1 MPGLCPA
8 TLTLQNGIPMNR
20 TSSLGACLLALAM
33 MMGSGA
39 AMAKTPPDQLI
50 IGMNMNNLL
59 TLDPAA
65 MTGNEVV
72 GIVVNLYDSLVELDP
87 TQLTHVKPALAHAW
101 EVSPDGK
108 TLTFHLRDDVTFHS
122 GNPLTAQDVVWSM
135 RRILHLNLAQ
145 ASVWKS
151 YGFSNKNIDQQ
162 VSAPDAHTFQITLPK
177 ANDPQ
182 LVLYSLAALGN
193 LGVLDS
199 KTVSRHAVNDDW
211 GNRWL
216 TTNEAGSG
224 PFILESW
231 QAKDMLRMKRNPGYW
246 RDEAKMSRVVL
257 RHFQESQT
265 LRLMIEK
272 GDLDIA
278 SNMAVSDINA
288 LRNDPALTVDAV
300 QRGTVYYVAM
310 SMKEPH
316 FANPKVREA
325 VRYLIDYQGI
335 NNALMP
341 GYGVLHQRPI
351 KSGMPSTL
359 PDPGYRLDI
368 ARAKK
373 LLAEAGYPDGFDT
386 TLRVLA
392 DQPFLNIAIAV
403 QSTLMQGGIN
413 ARIITGTGNQIYGAM
428 RERKFDMLVG
438 RGGSGMEPHPHSSL
452 RALVYNPDNSDAA
465 RLTNFQGWRTGFYDK
480 QLNEMIDHALLERDP
495 QKQVAGYQAIQTRY
509 DKLIPALIPLSQM
522 VDSVVVRNEVKHYQP
537 HPSATTF
544 LREVDKANAGEKP

>member
-1 MPGLCPA
+1 MKKNS
-8 TLTLQNGIPMNR
+8 LT
-20 TSSLGACLLALAM
+20 GACLLALSL

-39 AMAKTPPDQLI
+39 AYAKTPPDQLI

-87 TQLTHVKPALAHAW
+87 NTLTNVKPALAKSW
-101 EVSPDGK
+101 DISPDGK
-108 TLTFHLRDDVTFHS
+108 TLTFHLRDNVTFHS
-122 GNPLTAQDVVWSM
+122 GNPLTAEDVVWSM
-135 RRILHLNLAQ
+135 RRLLHLNLAQ

-151 YGFSNKNIDQQ
+151 YGFSKKNIDQQ
-162 VSAPDAHTFQITLPK
+162 IKALDDYTVQLTLPK

-182 LVLYSLAALGN
+182 LVIYSLGALGN
-193 LGVLDS
+193 LGVLDR
-199 KTVSRHAVNDDW
+199 KTVLSHEVNSDW

-224 PFILESW
+224 PFMLETW
-231 QAKDMLRMKRNPGYW
+231 QAKDVLRIQRNPNYW
-246 RDEAKMSRVVL
+246 REESKMNRVVL

-265 LRLMIEK
+265 LRLMVEK

-278 SNMAVSDINA
+278 SNMAVADINA
-288 LRNDPALTVDAV
+288 LRKDPQLTVEAV
-300 QRGTVYYVAM
+300 QKGTVYYVAM
-310 SMKEPH
+310 SMKEAH

-335 NNALMP
+335 NKALMP

-351 KSGMPSTL
+351 KAGMPSTL
-359 PDPGYRLDI
+359 PDPGYKLDI
-368 ARAKK
+368 PRAKK

-403 QSTLMQGGIN
+403 QSTLMQAGIN
-413 ARIITGTGNQIYGAM
+413 AKIITGTGNQIYGAM

-438 RGGSGMEPHPHSSL
+438 RGGSGVEPHPHSSL
-452 RALVYNPDNSDAA
+452 RALVYNPDNSDEA
-465 RLTNFQGWRTGFYDK
+465 RLTNFQGWRTSFYDK
-480 QLNEMIDHALLERDP
+480 PLNEMIDKALLERDP
-495 QKQVAGYQAIQTRY
+495 QKQVADYQQIQVRY
-509 DKLIPALIPLSQM
+509 DQLIPALLPLSQM
-522 VDSVVVRNEVKHYQP
+522 VDSVVVRNEVKNFQS

-544 LREVDKANAGEKP
+544 LREVYKTGGEK

>member
-1 MPGLCPA
+1 MKKNALRA
-8 TLTLQNGIPMNR
+8 
-20 TSSLGACLLALAM
+20 SLLALSL

-39 AMAKTPPDQLI
+39 TLAATPPDQLI

-59 TLDPAA
+59 SLDPAA

-87 TQLTHVKPALAHAW
+87 DQLTNVRPALAESWAI
-101 EVSPDGK
+101 SPDGK
-108 TLTFHLRDDVTFHS
+108 TLTFHLRKDVKFHS

-135 RRILHLNLAQ
+135 RRLLHLNLAQ

-151 YGFSNKNIDQQ
+151 YGFSKKNIDAQ
-162 VSAPDAHTFQITLPK
+162 VSAPDDYTVQIVLPK

-182 LVLYSLAALGN
+182 LVIYSLGALGN

-199 KTVSRHAVNDDW
+199 KTVQSHEVNNDW

-224 PFILESW
+224 PFMLETW
-231 QAKDMLRMKRNPGYW
+231 QAKDVLRMKRNPDYW
-246 RDEAKMSRVVL
+246 REEPKMSRIVL

-265 LRLMIEK
+265 LRLMIAK

-278 SNMAVSDINA
+278 NSMAVSDINA
-288 LRNDPALTVDAV
+288 LRKDPDVTVEAV

-316 FANPKVREA
+316 FANPRVREA

-335 NNALMP
+335 NKALMP

-351 KSGMPSTL
+351 KAGMPSTL

-368 ARAKK
+368 AKAKK
-373 LLAEAGYPDGFDT
+373 LLAEAGYPNGFDT

-403 QSTLMQGGIN
+403 QSTLMQAGIN
-413 ARIITGTGNQIYGAM
+413 AKIITGTGNQIYGAM

-438 RGGSGMEPHPHSSL
+438 RGGSVEPHPHSSL
-452 RALVYNPDNSDAA
+452 RALVYNPDNSDEA

-480 QLNEMIDHALLERDP
+480 PLNEMIDKALLERDP
-495 QKQVAGYQAIQTRY
+495 QKQIADYQQIQTRY
-509 DKLIPALIPLSQM
+509 DQLIPALVPLSQM
-522 VDSVVVRNEVKHYQP
+522 VDSVVVRNEVKNFQS

-544 LREVDKANAGEKP
+544 LREVYKEPIHTGGTKG

>member
-1 MPGLCPA
+1 MKRSPLA
-8 TLTLQNGIPMNR
+8 
-20 TSSLGACLLALAM
+20 GACLLALAL

-39 AMAKTPPDQLI
+39 AYAKTPPDQLI

-87 TQLTHVKPALAHAW
+87 NTLTNVKPALAKSW
-101 EVSPDGK
+101 DISPDGK
-108 TLTFHLRDDVTFHS
+108 TLTFHLRDNVTFHS
-122 GNPLTAQDVVWSM
+122 GNPLTAEDVVWSM
-135 RRILHLNLAQ
+135 RRLLHLNLAQ

-151 YGFSNKNIDQQ
+151 YGFSKKNIDQQ
-162 VSAPDAHTFQITLPK
+162 IKALDDHTVQLTLPK

-182 LVLYSLAALGN
+182 LVIYSLGALGN
-193 LGVLDS
+193 LGVLDR
-199 KTVSRHAVNDDW
+199 KTVLSHEVNSDW

-224 PFILESW
+224 PFMLDTW
-231 QAKDMLRMKRNPGYW
+231 QAKDVLRMQRNPTYW
-246 RDEAKMSRVVL
+246 REAPKMNRVVL

-265 LRLMIEK
+265 LRLMVEK

-278 SNMAVSDINA
+278 SNMAVADINA
-288 LRNDPALTVDAV
+288 LRKDPQLTVEAV
-300 QRGTVYYVAM
+300 QKGTVYYVAM
-310 SMKEPH
+310 SMKEAH

-335 NNALMP
+335 NKALMP

-351 KSGMPSTL
+351 KAGMPSTL
-359 PDPGYRLDI
+359 PDPGYKLDI
-368 ARAKK
+368 PRAKK

-403 QSTLMQGGIN
+403 QSTLMQAGIN
-413 ARIITGTGNQIYGAM
+413 AKIITGTGNQIYGAM
-428 RERKFDMLVG
+428 RERKFYMLVG
-438 RGGSGMEPHPHSSL
+438 RGGSGVEPHPHSSL
-452 RALVYNPDNSDAA
+452 RALVYNPDNSDEA

-480 QLNEMIDHALLERDP
+480 PLNEMIDKALLERDP
-495 QKQVAGYQAIQTRY
+495 QKQIADYQQIQVRY
-509 DKLIPALIPLSQM
+509 DQLIPALLPLSQM
-522 VDSVVVRNEVKHYQP
+522 VDSVVVRNEVKNFQS

-544 LREVDKANAGEKP
+544 LREVYKTGGEK

>member
-1 MPGLCPA
+1 MKKNS
-8 TLTLQNGIPMNR
+8 LT
-20 TSSLGACLLALAM
+20 GAWLLALSL

-39 AMAKTPPDQLI
+39 AYAKTPPDQLI

-72 GIVVNLYDSLVELDP
+72 SIVVNLYDSLVELDP
-87 TQLTHVKPALAHAW
+87 NTLTNVKPALAKSW
-101 EVSPDGK
+101 DISPDGK
-108 TLTFHLRDDVTFHS
+108 TLTFHLRDKVTFHS
-122 GNPLTAQDVVWSM
+122 GNPLTAEDVVWSM
-135 RRILHLNLAQ
+135 RRLLHLNLAQ

-151 YGFSNKNIDQQ
+151 YGFSKKNIDQQ
-162 VSAPDAHTFQITLPK
+162 IKALDDYTVQLTLPK

-182 LVLYSLAALGN
+182 LVIYSLGALGN
-193 LGVLDS
+193 LGVLDR
-199 KTVSRHAVNDDW
+199 KTVLSHEVNSDW

-224 PFILESW
+224 PFMLETW
-231 QAKDMLRMKRNPGYW
+231 QAKDVLRMQRNPNYW
-246 RDEAKMSRVVL
+246 REEPKMNRVVL

-265 LRLMIEK
+265 LRLMVEK

-278 SNMAVSDINA
+278 SNMAVADINA
-288 LRNDPALTVDAV
+288 LRKDPQLTVEAV
-300 QRGTVYYVAM
+300 QKGTVYYVAM
-310 SMKEPH
+310 SMKEAH

-335 NNALMP
+335 NKALMP

-351 KSGMPSTL
+351 KAGMPSTL
-359 PDPGYRLDI
+359 PDPGYKLDI
-368 ARAKK
+368 PRAKK

-403 QSTLMQGGIN
+403 QSTLMQAGIN
-413 ARIITGTGNQIYGAM
+413 AKIITGTGNQIYGAM

-438 RGGSGMEPHPHSSL
+438 RGGSGVEPHPHSSL
-452 RALVYNPDNSDAA
+452 RALVYNPDNSDEA
-465 RLTNFQGWRTGFYDK
+465 RLTNFQGWRTSFYDK
-480 QLNEMIDHALLERDP
+480 PLNEMIDKALLERDP
-495 QKQVAGYQAIQTRY
+495 QKQVADYQQIQVRY
-509 DKLIPALIPLSQM
+509 DQLIPALLPLSQM
-522 VDSVVVRNEVKHYQP
+522 VDSVVVRNEVKNFQS

-544 LREVDKANAGEKP
+544 LREVYKTGGEK

>member
-1 MPGLCPA
+1 MKKNS
-8 TLTLQNGIPMNR
+8 LTR
-20 TSSLGACLLALAM
+20 ACLLALSL

-39 AMAKTPPDQLI
+39 AYAKTPPDQLI

-87 TQLTHVKPALAHAW
+87 NTLTNVKPALAKSW
-101 EVSPDGK
+101 DISPDGK
-108 TLTFHLRDDVTFHS
+108 TLTFHLRDNVTFHS
-122 GNPLTAQDVVWSM
+122 GNPLTAEDVVWSM
-135 RRILHLNLAQ
+135 RRMLHLNLAQ

-151 YGFSNKNIDQQ
+151 YGFSKKNIDQQ
-162 VSAPDAHTFQITLPK
+162 IKALDDYTVQLTLPK

-182 LVLYSLAALGN
+182 LVIYSLGALGN
-193 LGVLDS
+193 LGVLDR
-199 KTVSRHAVNDDW
+199 KTVLSHEVNNDW

-224 PFILESW
+224 PFMLETW
-231 QAKDMLRMKRNPGYW
+231 QAKDVLRMQRNPHYW
-246 RDEAKMSRVVL
+246 REEPKMNRVVL

-265 LRLMIEK
+265 LRLMVEK

-278 SNMAVSDINA
+278 SNMAVADINA
-288 LRNDPALTVDAV
+288 LRKDPQLTVEAV
-300 QRGTVYYVAM
+300 QKGTVYYVAM
-310 SMKEPH
+310 SMKEKH

-335 NNALMP
+335 NKALMP

-351 KSGMPSTL
+351 KAGMPSTL
-359 PDPGYRLDI
+359 PDPGYKLDI
-368 ARAKK
+368 PRARK
-373 LLAEAGYPDGFDT
+373 LLAEAGYPEGFDT

-403 QSTLMQGGIN
+403 QSTLMQAGIN
-413 ARIITGTGNQIYGAM
+413 AKIITGTGNQIYGAM

-438 RGGSGMEPHPHSSL
+438 RGGSGVEPHPHSSL
-452 RALVYNPDNSDAA
+452 RALVYNPDNSDEA
-465 RLTNFQGWRTGFYDK
+465 RLTNFQGWRTSFYDK
-480 QLNEMIDHALLERDP
+480 TLNEMIDKALLERDP
-495 QKQVAGYQAIQTRY
+495 QKQIADYQQIQVRY
-509 DKLIPALIPLSQM
+509 DQLIPALIPLSQM
-522 VDSVVVRNEVKHYQP
+522 VDSVVVRNEVKNFQS

-544 LREVDKANAGEKP
+544 LREVYKTGGEK

>member
-1 MPGLCPA
+1 MK
-8 TLTLQNGIPMNR
+8 R
-20 TSSLGACLLALAM
+20 TPLAGACLLALAL

-39 AMAKTPPDQLI
+39 AYAKTPPDQLI

-87 TQLTHVKPALAHAW
+87 NTLTNVKPALAKSW
-101 EVSPDGK
+101 DISPDGK
-108 TLTFHLRDDVTFHS
+108 TLTFHLRDNVTFHS
-122 GNPLTAQDVVWSM
+122 GNPLTAEDVVWSM
-135 RRILHLNLAQ
+135 RRLLHLNLAQ

-151 YGFSNKNIDQQ
+151 YGFSKKNIDQQ
-162 VSAPDAHTFQITLPK
+162 IKALDDYTVQLTLPK

-182 LVLYSLAALGN
+182 LVIYSLGALGN
-193 LGVLDS
+193 LGVLDR
-199 KTVSRHAVNDDW
+199 KTVLSHEVNNDW

-224 PFILESW
+224 PFMLETW
-231 QAKDMLRMKRNPGYW
+231 QAKDVLRMQRNPHYW
-246 RDEAKMSRVVL
+246 REEPKMNRVVL

-265 LRLMIEK
+265 LRLMVEK

-278 SNMAVSDINA
+278 SNMAVADINA
-288 LRNDPALTVDAV
+288 LRKDPQLTVEAV
-300 QRGTVYYVAM
+300 QKGTVYYVAM
-310 SMKEPH
+310 SMKEKH

-335 NNALMP
+335 NKALMP

-351 KSGMPSTL
+351 KAGMPSTL
-359 PDPGYRLDI
+359 PDPGYKLDI
-368 ARAKK
+368 PRAKK
-373 LLAEAGYPDGFDT
+373 LLAEAGYPEGFDT

-403 QSTLMQGGIN
+403 QSTLMQAGIN
-413 ARIITGTGNQIYGAM
+413 AKIITGTGNQIYGAM

-438 RGGSGMEPHPHSSL
+438 RGGSGVEPHPHSSL
-452 RALVYNPDNSDAA
+452 RALVYNPDNSDEA
-465 RLTNFQGWRTGFYDK
+465 RLTNFQGWRTSFYDK
-480 QLNEMIDHALLERDP
+480 TLNEMIDKALLERDP
-495 QKQVAGYQAIQTRY
+495 QKQIADYQQIQVRY
-509 DKLIPALIPLSQM
+509 DQLIPALIPLSQM
-522 VDSVVVRNEVKHYQP
+522 VDSVVVRNEVKNFQS

-544 LREVDKANAGEKP
+544 LREVYKTGGEK

>member
-1 MPGLCPA
+1 MKKNS
-8 TLTLQNGIPMNR
+8 LT
-20 TSSLGACLLALAM
+20 GACLLALSL

-39 AMAKTPPDQLI
+39 AYAKTPPDQLI

-87 TQLTHVKPALAHAW
+87 NTLTNVKPALAKSW
-101 EVSPDGK
+101 DISPDGK
-108 TLTFHLRDDVTFHS
+108 TLTFHLRDNVTFHS
-122 GNPLTAQDVVWSM
+122 GNPLTAEDVVWSM
-135 RRILHLNLAQ
+135 RRLLHLNLAQ

-151 YGFSNKNIDQQ
+151 YGFSKKNIDQQ
-162 VSAPDAHTFQITLPK
+162 IKALDDYTVQLTLPK

-182 LVLYSLAALGN
+182 LVIYSLGALGN
-193 LGVLDS
+193 LGVLDR
-199 KTVSRHAVNDDW
+199 KTVLSHEVNSDW

-224 PFILESW
+224 PFKLETW
-231 QAKDMLRMKRNPGYW
+231 QAKDVLRMQRNPNYW
-246 RDEAKMSRVVL
+246 REEPKMNRVVL

-265 LRLMIEK
+265 LRLMVEK

-278 SNMAVSDINA
+278 SNMAVADINA
-288 LRNDPALTVDAV
+288 LRKDPQLTVEAV
-300 QRGTVYYVAM
+300 QKGTVYYVAM
-310 SMKEPH
+310 SMKEAH

-335 NNALMP
+335 NKALMP

-351 KSGMPSTL
+351 KAGMPSTL
-359 PDPGYRLDI
+359 PDPGYKLDI
-368 ARAKK
+368 PRAKK

-403 QSTLMQGGIN
+403 QSTLMQAGIN
-413 ARIITGTGNQIYGAM
+413 AKIITGTGNQIYGAM

-438 RGGSGMEPHPHSSL
+438 RGGSGVEPHPHSSL
-452 RALVYNPDNSDAA
+452 RALVYNPDNSDEA
-465 RLTNFQGWRTGFYDK
+465 RLTNFQGWRTSFYDK
-480 QLNEMIDHALLERDP
+480 PLNEMIDKALLERDP
-495 QKQVAGYQAIQTRY
+495 QKQVADYQQIQVRY
-509 DKLIPALIPLSQM
+509 DQLIPALLPLSQM
-522 VDSVVVRNEVKHYQP
+522 VDSVVVRNEVKNFQS

-544 LREVDKANAGEKP
+544 LREVYKTGGEK

>member
-1 MPGLCPA
+1 MKKNS
-8 TLTLQNGIPMNR
+8 LTR
-20 TSSLGACLLALAM
+20 ACLLALSL

-39 AMAKTPPDQLI
+39 AYAKTPPDQLI

-87 TQLTHVKPALAHAW
+87 NTLTNVKPALAKSW
-101 EVSPDGK
+101 DISPDGK
-108 TLTFHLRDDVTFHS
+108 TLTFHLRDNVTFHS
-122 GNPLTAQDVVWSM
+122 GNPLTAEDVVWCM
-135 RRILHLNLAQ
+135 RRLLHLNLAQ

-151 YGFSNKNIDQQ
+151 YGFSKKNIDQQ
-162 VSAPDAHTFQITLPK
+162 IKAMDDYTVQLTLPK

-182 LVLYSLAALGN
+182 LVIYSLGALGN
-193 LGVLDS
+193 LGVLDR
-199 KTVSRHAVNDDW
+199 KTVLSHEVNNDW

-224 PFILESW
+224 PFMLETW
-231 QAKDMLRMKRNPGYW
+231 QAKDVLRMQRNPHYW
-246 RDEAKMSRVVL
+246 REEPKMNRVVL

-265 LRLMIEK
+265 LRLMVEK

-278 SNMAVSDINA
+278 SNMAVADINA
-288 LRNDPALTVDAV
+288 LRKDPQLTVEAV
-300 QRGTVYYVAM
+300 QKGTVYYVAM
-310 SMKEPH
+310 SMKEKH

-335 NNALMP
+335 NKALMP
-341 GYGVLHQRPI
+341 GYGVLHQRRI
-351 KSGMPSTL
+351 KAGMPSTL
-359 PDPGYRLDI
+359 PDPGYKLDI
-368 ARAKK
+368 PRARK
-373 LLAEAGYPDGFDT
+373 LLAEAGYPEGFDT

-403 QSTLMQGGIN
+403 QSTLMQAGIN
-413 ARIITGTGNQIYGAM
+413 AKIITGTGNQIYGAM

-438 RGGSGMEPHPHSSL
+438 RGGSGVEPHPHSSL
-452 RALVYNPDNSDAA
+452 RALVYNPDNSDEA
-465 RLTNFQGWRTGFYDK
+465 RLTNFQGWRTSFYDK
-480 QLNEMIDHALLERDP
+480 TLNEMIDKALLERDP
-495 QKQVAGYQAIQTRY
+495 QKQIADYQQIQVRY
-509 DKLIPALIPLSQM
+509 DQLIPALIPLSQM
-522 VDSVVVRNEVKHYQP
+522 VDSVVVRNEVKNFQS

-544 LREVDKANAGEKP
+544 LREVYKTGGEK

>member
-1 MPGLCPA
+1 
-8 TLTLQNGIPMNR
+8 MN
-20 TSSLGACLLALAM
+20 SGKPWGAWLFALLLMTAGWTAQ
-33 MMGSGA
+33 
-39 AMAKTPPDQLI
+39 AKTPPDQLI

-65 MTGNEVV
+65 MTGNDIV
-72 GIVVNLYDSLVELDP
+72 GIVVNLYDPLIELDP
-87 TQLTHVKPALAHAW
+87 QQLTNVRPALATSW
-101 EVSPDGK
+101 EVNDARN
-108 TLTFHLRDDVTFHS
+108 LITFHLREGVKFHS
-122 GNPLTAQDVVWSM
+122 GNPVTAEDVVWSM

-151 YGFSNKNIDQQ
+151 YGFSKKNVDEM
-162 VSAPDAHTFQITLPK
+162 VRAPDPYTVEIQLPK
-177 ANDPQ
+177 PNDPK
-182 LVLYSLAALGN
+182 LVIYSLAALGS
-193 LGVLDS
+193 VVALDS
-199 KTVSRHAVNDDW
+199 KTVQAHEVNGDW

-224 PFILESW
+224 PFRLDNW
-231 QAKDMLRMKRNPGYW
+231 QAKDVLNMSRNPQYW
-246 RDEAKMSRVVL
+246 RGEPKLSRVVF

-278 SNMAVSDINA
+278 NNMAVSDVKA
-288 LRNDPALTVDAV
+288 LSHDPAMQVDQV
-300 QRGTVYYVAM
+300 KKGTIYYVAM

-335 NNALMP
+335 GKALMN
-341 GYGVLHQRPI
+341 GYGIVHQRPI
-351 KSGMPSTL
+351 QVGMPATL
-359 PDPGYRLDI
+359 PDPGYKLDI
-368 ARAKK
+368 PRAKT

-403 QSTLMQGGIN
+403 QSTLMQAGIR
-413 ARIITGTGNQIYGAM
+413 AKIVTGTGNQIYGAM

-438 RGGSGMEPHPHSSL
+438 RGGSGVEPHPHSSL
-452 RALVYNPDNSDAA
+452 RALVYNPDNNDAA

-480 QLNEMIDHALLERDP
+480 QLNADIDQALLERDP
-495 QKQVAGYQAIQTRY
+495 EKQKQDYFAIQERY
-509 DKLIPALIPLSQM
+509 DALIPALVPLSQM
-522 VDSVVVRNEVKHYQP
+522 VDSIVVRRDVKNYLP

-544 LREVDKANAGEKP
+544 LRDVWKDEPADVQPTGGKGL

>member
-1 MPGLCPA
+1 MKKNS
-8 TLTLQNGIPMNR
+8 LT
-20 TSSLGACLLALAM
+20 GACLLALSL

-39 AMAKTPPDQLI
+39 AYAKTPPDQLI

-87 TQLTHVKPALAHAW
+87 NTLTNVKPALAKSW
-101 EVSPDGK
+101 DISPDGK
-108 TLTFHLRDDVTFHS
+108 TLTFHLRDNVTFHS
-122 GNPLTAQDVVWSM
+122 GNPLTAEDVVWSM
-135 RRILHLNLAQ
+135 RRLLHLNLAQ

-151 YGFSNKNIDQQ
+151 YGFSKKNIDQQ
-162 VSAPDAHTFQITLPK
+162 IKALDDYTVELTLPK

-182 LVLYSLAALGN
+182 LVIYSLGALGN
-193 LGVLDS
+193 LGVLDR
-199 KTVSRHAVNDDW
+199 KTVLSHEVNSDW

-224 PFILESW
+224 PFMLETW
-231 QAKDMLRMKRNPGYW
+231 QAKDVLRMQRNPNYW
-246 RDEAKMSRVVL
+246 REEPKMNRVVL

-265 LRLMIEK
+265 LRLMVEK

-278 SNMAVSDINA
+278 SNMAVADINA
-288 LRNDPALTVDAV
+288 LRKDPQLTVEAV
-300 QRGTVYYVAM
+300 QKGTVYYVAM
-310 SMKEPH
+310 SMKEAH

-335 NNALMP
+335 NKALMP

-351 KSGMPSTL
+351 KAGMPSTL
-359 PDPGYRLDI
+359 PDPGYKLDI
-368 ARAKK
+368 PRAKK

-403 QSTLMQGGIN
+403 QSTLMQAGIN
-413 ARIITGTGNQIYGAM
+413 AKIITGTGNQIYGAM

-438 RGGSGMEPHPHSSL
+438 RGGSGVEPHPHSSL
-452 RALVYNPDNSDAA
+452 RALVYNPDNSDEA
-465 RLTNFQGWRTGFYDK
+465 RLTNFQGWRTSFYDK
-480 QLNEMIDHALLERDP
+480 PLNEMIDKALLERDP
-495 QKQVAGYQAIQTRY
+495 QKQVADYQQIQVRY
-509 DKLIPALIPLSQM
+509 DQLIPALLPLSQM
-522 VDSVVVRNEVKHYQP
+522 VDSVVVRNEVKNFQS

-544 LREVDKANAGEKP
+544 LREVYKTGGEK

>member
-1 MPGLCPA
+1 MKKNALRA
-8 TLTLQNGIPMNR
+8 
-20 TSSLGACLLALAM
+20 SLLALSL

-39 AMAKTPPDQLI
+39 TLAATPPDQLI

-59 TLDPAA
+59 SLDPAA

-87 TQLTHVKPALAHAW
+87 NQLTNVRPALAESWAI
-101 EVSPDGK
+101 SPDGK
-108 TLTFHLRDDVTFHS
+108 TLTFHLRKDVKFHS
-122 GNPLTAQDVVWSM
+122 GNSLTAEDVVWSM
-135 RRILHLNLAQ
+135 RRLLHLNLAQ

-151 YGFSNKNIDQQ
+151 YGFSKKNIDDQ
-162 VSAPDAHTFQITLPK
+162 VSAPDSYTVQIVLPK

-182 LVLYSLAALGN
+182 LVIYSLGALGN

-199 KTVSRHAVNDDW
+199 KTVQSHAVNNDW

-224 PFILESW
+224 PFMLETW
-231 QAKDMLRMKRNPGYW
+231 QAKDVLRMKRNPSYW
-246 RDEAKMSRVVL
+246 REEPKMSRIVL

-265 LRLMIEK
+265 LRLMIAK

-278 SNMAVSDINA
+278 NSMAVSDINA
-288 LRNDPALTVDAV
+288 LRKDPDVTVEAV

-335 NNALMP
+335 NKALMP

-351 KSGMPSTL
+351 KAGMPSTL

-368 ARAKK
+368 AKAKK
-373 LLAEAGYPDGFDT
+373 LLAEAGYPNGFDT

-403 QSTLMQGGIN
+403 QSTLMQAGIN
-413 ARIITGTGNQIYGAM
+413 AKIITGTGNQIYGAM
-428 RERKFDMLVG
+428 RERKFDILVG
-438 RGGSGMEPHPHSSL
+438 RGGSGVEPHPHSSL
-452 RALVYNPDNSDAA
+452 RALVYNPDNSDEA

-480 QLNEMIDHALLERDP
+480 PLNEMIDKALLERDP
-495 QKQVAGYQAIQTRY
+495 QKQIADYQQIQTRY
-509 DKLIPALIPLSQM
+509 DQLIPALVPLSQM
-522 VDSVVVRNEVKHYQP
+522 VDSVVVRNEVKNFQS

-544 LREVDKANAGEKP
+544 LREVYKEPIHTGGTKG

>member
-1 MPGLCPA
+1 MKK
-8 TLTLQNGIPMNR
+8 
-20 TSSLGACLLALAM
+20 TSLLGACLLALAVS
-33 MMGSGA
+33 MGSSA
-39 AMAKTPPDQLI
+39 AYAKTPPDQLI

-87 TQLTHVKPALAHAW
+87 AQLTHVKPALATSW
-101 EVSPDGK
+101 DVSPDGT

-122 GNPLTAQDVVWSM
+122 GNPLTADDVVWSM

-145 ASVWKS
+145 SSVWKS
-151 YGFSNKNIDQQ
+151 YGFSKKNIDQQ
-162 VSAPDAHTFQITLPK
+162 VSAPDRFTVKITLPK

-182 LVLYSLAALGN
+182 LIIYSLGALGN

-199 KTVSRHAVNDDW
+199 KTVQQHVLNNDW
-211 GNRWL
+211 GNHWL

-224 PFILESW
+224 PFTLDTW
-231 QAKDMLRMKRNPGYW
+231 QAKDVLRMTRNSNYW
-246 RDEAKMSRVVL
+246 RGEAKMSRVVL

-265 LRLMIEK
+265 LRLMIAK

-288 LRNDPALTVDAV
+288 LRSDPDLSVDAV
-300 QRGTVYYVAM
+300 QRGTMYYVAM
-310 SMKEPH
+310 SMKEAH

-335 NNALMP
+335 NKALMP

-351 KSGMPSTL
+351 KAGMPSTL

-368 ARAKK
+368 PRAKK

-392 DQPFLNIAIAV
+392 DQPFQNIAIAV
-403 QSTLMQGGIN
+403 QSTLMQAGIN
-413 ARIITGTGNQIYGAM
+413 AKIITGTGNQIYGAM

-452 RALVYNPDNSDAA
+452 RALVYNPDNSNEA

-480 QLNEMIDHALLERDP
+480 PLNDMIDSALLERDP
-495 QKQVAGYQAIQTRY
+495 QTQTRAYQAIQTRY
-509 DKLIPALIPLSQM
+509 DQLVPALIPLSQM
-522 VDSVVVRNEVKHYQP
+522 VDSVVVRREVQNYQP

-544 LREVDKANAGEKP
+544 LRDVYKTGGEQ

>member
-1 MPGLCPA
+1 MKKNS
-8 TLTLQNGIPMNR
+8 LT
-20 TSSLGACLLALAM
+20 GACLLALSL

-39 AMAKTPPDQLI
+39 AYAKTPPDQLI

-72 GIVVNLYDSLVELDP
+72 SIVVNLYDSLVELDP
-87 TQLTHVKPALAHAW
+87 NTLTNVKPALAKSW
-101 EVSPDGK
+101 DISPDGK
-108 TLTFHLRDDVTFHS
+108 TLTFHLRDNVTFHS
-122 GNPLTAQDVVWSM
+122 GNPLTAEDVVWSM
-135 RRILHLNLAQ
+135 RRLLHLNLAQ

-151 YGFSNKNIDQQ
+151 YGFSKKNIDQQ
-162 VSAPDAHTFQITLPK
+162 IKALDDYTVQLTLPK

-182 LVLYSLAALGN
+182 LVIYSLGALGN
-193 LGVLDS
+193 LGVLDR
-199 KTVSRHAVNDDW
+199 KTVLSHEVNSDW

-224 PFILESW
+224 PFMLETW
-231 QAKDMLRMKRNPGYW
+231 QAKDVLRMQRNPNYW
-246 RDEAKMSRVVL
+246 REEPKMNRVVL

-265 LRLMIEK
+265 LRLMVEK

-278 SNMAVSDINA
+278 SNMAVADINA
-288 LRNDPALTVDAV
+288 LRKDPQLTVEAV
-300 QRGTVYYVAM
+300 QKGTVYYVAM
-310 SMKEPH
+310 NMKEAH

-335 NNALMP
+335 NKALMP

-351 KSGMPSTL
+351 KAGMPSTL
-359 PDPGYRLDI
+359 PDPGYKLDI
-368 ARAKK
+368 PRAKE

-403 QSTLMQGGIN
+403 QSTLMQAGIN
-413 ARIITGTGNQIYGAM
+413 AKIITGTGNQIYGAM

-438 RGGSGMEPHPHSSL
+438 RGGSGVEPHPHSSL
-452 RALVYNPDNSDAA
+452 RALVYNPDNSDEA
-465 RLTNFQGWRTGFYDK
+465 RLTNFQGWRTSFYDK
-480 QLNEMIDHALLERDP
+480 PLNEMIDKALLERDP
-495 QKQVAGYQAIQTRY
+495 QKQVADYQQIQVRY
-509 DKLIPALIPLSQM
+509 DQLIPALLPLSQM
-522 VDSVVVRNEVKHYQP
+522 VDSVVVRNDVKNFQS

-544 LREVDKANAGEKP
+544 LREVYKTGGEK

>member
-1 MPGLCPA
+1 MKKNS
-8 TLTLQNGIPMNR
+8 LT
-20 TSSLGACLLALAM
+20 GACLLALSL

-39 AMAKTPPDQLI
+39 AYAKTPPDQLI

-87 TQLTHVKPALAHAW
+87 NTLTNVKPALAKSW
-101 EVSPDGK
+101 DISPDGK
-108 TLTFHLRDDVTFHS
+108 TLTFHLRDNVTFHS
-122 GNPLTAQDVVWSM
+122 GNPLTAEDVVWSM
-135 RRILHLNLAQ
+135 RRLLHLNLAQ

-151 YGFSNKNIDQQ
+151 YGFSKKNIDQQ
-162 VSAPDAHTFQITLPK
+162 IKALDDYTVQLTLPK

-182 LVLYSLAALGN
+182 LVIYSLGALGN
-193 LGVLDS
+193 LGVLDR
-199 KTVSRHAVNDDW
+199 KTVLSHEVNSDW

-224 PFILESW
+224 PFMLETW
-231 QAKDMLRMKRNPGYW
+231 QAKDVLRMQRNPNYW
-246 RDEAKMSRVVL
+246 REEPKMNRVVL

-265 LRLMIEK
+265 LRLMVEK

-278 SNMAVSDINA
+278 SNMAVADINA
-288 LRNDPALTVDAV
+288 LRKDPQLTVEAV
-300 QRGTVYYVAM
+300 QKGTVYYVAM
-310 SMKEPH
+310 SMKEAH

-335 NNALMP
+335 NKALMP

-351 KSGMPSTL
+351 KAGMPSTL
-359 PDPGYRLDI
+359 PDPGYKLDI
-368 ARAKK
+368 PRAKK
-373 LLAEAGYPDGFDT
+373 LLAEAGYPDGFDI

-403 QSTLMQGGIN
+403 QSTLMQAGIN
-413 ARIITGTGNQIYGAM
+413 AKIITGTGNQIYGAM

-438 RGGSGMEPHPHSSL
+438 RGGSGVEPHPHSSL
-452 RALVYNPDNSDAA
+452 RALVYNPDNSDEA
-465 RLTNFQGWRTGFYDK
+465 RLTNFQGWRTSFYDK
-480 QLNEMIDHALLERDP
+480 PLNEMIDKALLERDP
-495 QKQVAGYQAIQTRY
+495 QKQVADYQQIQVRY
-509 DKLIPALIPLSQM
+509 DQLIPALLPLSQM
-522 VDSVVVRNEVKHYQP
+522 VDSVVVRNEVKNFQS

-544 LREVDKANAGEKP
+544 LREVYKTGGEK